1 MCIMAELRPEDLEE
15 LVQEM
20 AEGSGA
26 PDATPQRVRVCPKC
40 GKHNLEDAWHCSEC
54 GTVLSI
60 DTLTDEDAAESAA
73 AMREK
78 QREKQRA
85 IKARENRKEP
95 ANSLVIIFVIAFG
108 IVWVGI
114 SAASG
119 APKVPWL
126 FGLIALPGAA
136 ALAIGLW
143 SWLAASSARNVFL
156 RSMKEAVGTVEDL
169 DKKEHRGEY
178 GKEYKYFVTVL
189 FEADDANMG
198 TRVIALKAQVAHSSW
213 KGMKRGDTV
222 GIRYAT
228 EDPRI
233 ALIEG
238 EW

>member
-1 MCIMAELRPEDLEE
+1 MEELRPEDLEE
-15 LVQEM
+15 LVQELT
-20 AEGSGA
+20 EEYGA
-26 PDATPQRVRVCPKC
+26 LDPIPRKVRVCPKC
-40 GKHNLEDAWHCSEC
+40 GKHNLENAWHCIDC
-54 GTVLSI
+54 RTTLSI
-60 DTLTDEDAAESAA
+60 ETLMDPEDKSAA

-85 IKARENRKEP
+85 IKGRENRKKP
-95 ANSLVIIFVIAFG
+95 TSSLMIIFVIAFG

-156 RSMKEAVGTVEDL
+156 RSMKKAVGTVEGL

-178 GKEYKYFVTVL
+178 GKEYTYFVTVL

-198 TRVIALKAQVAHSSW
+198 TRVIALKAQVAHSNW
-213 KGMKRGDTV
+213 KG
-222 GIRYAT
+222 
-228 EDPRI
+228 
-233 ALIEG
+233 
-238 EW
+238 